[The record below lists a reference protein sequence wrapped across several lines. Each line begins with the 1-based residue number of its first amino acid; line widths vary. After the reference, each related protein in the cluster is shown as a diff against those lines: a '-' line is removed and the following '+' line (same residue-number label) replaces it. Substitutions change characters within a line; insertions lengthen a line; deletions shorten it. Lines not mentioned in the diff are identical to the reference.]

1 MTDKKGKS
9 KRSDRPPTDLAA
21 QLKEQRDS
29 FVHTFFKRGAEFTE
43 ELLRENERL
52 RKAVGEVETEN
63 AALRTQL
70 ASDEAIRD
78 LLRKIDS
85 LEREKSALLSHV
97 HEAEAVSTRFLNRH
111 AQIEEELSNLAS
123 LHVASYHLHSTL
135 RLPRVV
141 RHLKELLA
149 QIVGARS
156 FAISVIDEATNELWP
171 LAAEGLEADKLAHV
185 RIGSVDVADPAA
197 RIMERVFLTGDAF
210 LPDGPPGLGTPGL
223 GADAESPGLVAC
235 LPMKIDDKKLGVI
248 AIFGLFS
255 HKEQLVSA
263 DYELFKMLGLHSA
276 AALVG
281 AALFTASGGKLL
293 GVEALWSLLR
303 AEEARG

>member
-1 MTDKKGKS
+1 MTEKRAKS

-21 QLKEQRDS
+21 QLKMQRDS
-29 FVHTFFKRGAEFTE
+29 FVHTFFKKGAEFTE

-52 RKAVGEVETEN
+52 RKALGDVEGEN
-63 AALRTQL
+63 ASLRTQL

-78 LLRKIDS
+78 LLRKIDA

-135 RLPRVV
+135 RLPLVV

-156 FAISVIDEATNELWP
+156 YAIYVVNESMTELWP
-171 LAAEGLEADKLAHV
+171 LAWE
-185 RIGSVDVADPAA
+185 
-197 RIMERVFLTGDAF
+197 
-210 LPDGPPGLGTPGL
+210 
-223 GADAESPGLVAC
+223 GADAE
-235 LPMKIDDKKLGVI
+235 
-248 AIFGLFS
+248 
-255 HKEQLVSA
+255 
-263 DYELFKMLGLHSA
+263 KMGHVR
-276 AALVG
+276 VG
-281 AALFTASGGKLL
+281 N
-293 GVEALWSLLR
+293 VEEGDPLAHTIER
-303 AEEARG
+303 V